1 VKAGS
6 WLWDRF
12 TMHYTRKHG
21 SWLNEAQIE
30 INLFSGPCPAT
41 AGSEIE
47 LLCGDKLRLG
57 TAR

>member
-1 VKAGS
+1 
-6 WLWDRF
+6 
-12 TMHYTRKHG
+12 MHYTRKHG